1 MRLKLLLFFISGVL
15 FIGACSDKS
24 ANGPPDRIT
33 GATATPTVKII
44 RFFTTESDPEQI
56 KALESLSAEYEA
68 LNPVIQVEIILATPA
83 TRARR
88 LLTALA
94 SGSDLGIFE
103 IEPTLMT
110 EWVESGYLLELDDV
124 AAGIGIQDYQEGS
137 LFRYQ
142 GHIYAVPYA
151 TSVYGLWVR
160 RDLFEQ
166 ADLSLPTNY
175 DELLHAAEVLTKGE
189 TYGIALP
196 AGQNIA
202 TVNYFSIILWQN
214 GGDYFDCQGNVVFDQ
229 PEAFKAIQKWIAL
242 AQYAPPG
249 FTTWGFGEQVQAFT
263 RENVAMAI
271 YAGRL
276 GVNLKEQAPDLAE
289 RVSVIFPP
297 LGDTKVTLGVW
308 SRFAIAAGTEHPEEA
323 KAFLQWLLSG
333 DRLLRFD
340 LSVPGH
346 MIPPLRSVQALSLD
360 TNDPYITQHT
370 DWVRNFYDWLP
381 VASHPAMNMG
391 VIRNGQF
398 SLSAEV
404 PPWANTVFGAS
415 GIIVNM
421 LQKISLESQPP
432 EEAWR
437 DASLELKNAVEL
449 WKRQHPDWR
458 PATCD

>member
-1 MRLKLLLFFISGVL
+1 MRLKLLSFLFTVVL
-15 FIGACSDKS
+15 SIGACSDKS
-24 ANGPPDRIT
+24 SNGPPRKIPRT
-33 GATATPTVKII
+33 TATPNVKII
-44 RFFTTESDPEQI
+44 HFFTTESDPEQI
-56 KALESLSAEYEA
+56 KTLESLSSEYET
-68 LNPVIQVEIILATPA
+68 LNPGIQVDIILATPA
-83 TRARR
+83 NRERR

-94 SGSDLGIFE
+94 SGGDLGIFE

-110 EWVESGYLLELDDV
+110 EWVESGYLLELDEV
-124 AAGIGIQDYQEGS
+124 AEAIGIQDYQEGS
-137 LFRYQ
+137 LFRQQ
-142 GHIYAVPYA
+142 GHIYAIPYA

-160 RDLFEQ
+160 HDLLEQ
-166 ADLSLPTNY
+166 AGLSLPTTY
-175 DELLHAAEVLTKGE
+175 EELLHAADVLTQGE
-189 TYGIALP
+189 TYGIAFP

-202 TVNYFSIILWQN
+202 TVNYFSIILWQT

-229 PEAFKAIQKWIAL
+229 PEAFEAIQKWASL
-242 AQYAPPG
+242 TQYAPPG
-249 FTTWGFGEQVQAFT
+249 FTTWGFGEQVEGFT
-263 RENVAMAI
+263 QENIAMVI

-276 GVNLKEQAPDLAE
+276 GVNLAEQAPDLAE
-289 RVSVIFPP
+289 DVSVIFPP

-340 LSVPGH
+340 LTVPGH
-346 MIPPLRSVQALSLD
+346 MIPPLQSVQALTLD
-360 TNDPYITQHT
+360 IDNTYITQHT
-370 DWVRNFYDWLP
+370 DWVQKFYDWLP
-381 VASHPAMNMG
+381 FASHPAMNMG

-398 SLSAEV
+398 TLSAEA

-421 LQKISLESQPP
+421 LQKISLESQPS

-437 DASLELKNAVEL
+437 EATVELKTTVEL

-458 PATCD
+458 PATCS

>member
-1 MRLKLLLFFISGVL
+1 MRLKLFLFLISGAL

-24 ANGPPDRIT
+24 ANGPPNT
-33 GATATPTVKII
+33 NSGATVTPNVKII
-44 RFFTTESDPEQI
+44 HFFTTENDPEQI
-56 KALESLSAEYEA
+56 KTLESLSAEYET
-68 LNPVIQVEIILATPA
+68 LNPGIQVEIILATPA
-83 TRARR
+83 TRERR

-94 SGSDLGIFE
+94 SGGDLGIFE

-124 AAGIGIQDYQEGS
+124 AEAIGIQDYQEGS
-137 LFRYQ
+137 LFRHQ

-151 TSVYGLWVR
+151 TSVYGLWIR
-160 RDLFEQ
+160 RDLLEQ
-166 ADLSLPTNY
+166 AGLSLPMTY
-175 DELLHAAEVLTKGE
+175 EELLHAADVLTQGE
-189 TYGIALP
+189 IYGIALP

-202 TVNYFSIILWQN
+202 TVNYFSIFLWQS

-229 PEAFKAIQKWIAL
+229 PAAFEAIQKWVSL
-242 AQYAPPG
+242 TQYAPPG
-249 FTTWGFGEQVQAFT
+249 FTTWGFGEQVEGFT
-263 RENVAMAI
+263 QENVAMAI

-276 GVNLKEQAPDLAE
+276 GVNLDEQAPDLAE
-289 RVSVIFPP
+289 DVSVIFPP

-323 KAFLQWLLSG
+323 KAFLQWLVSG

-340 LSVPGH
+340 LTMPGH
-346 MIPPLRSVQALSLD
+346 MIPPLQSVQALSLN
-360 TNDPYITQHT
+360 TENQYITHHT
-370 DWVRNFYDWLP
+370 DWVQAFYDWLP
-381 VASHPAMNMG
+381 YASHPAMNMG
-391 VIRNGQF
+391 VIRDGQF
-398 SLSAEV
+398 TLSAKV

-432 EEAWR
+432 EEAWQ
-437 DASLELKNAVEL
+437 DASLELKNTVEL
-449 WKRQHPDWR
+449 WKRQHPDWH